1 MSTHKE
7 AQLILLISVHALNK
21 VSIAFDITL
30 SMIYYYIHGGKNY
43 GTRIIQA

>member
-1 MSTHKE
+1 MSTHVKE
-7 AQLILLISVHALNK
+7 VCILLISVYALNK

-30 SMIYYYIHGGKNY
+30 SIIYYYIHGGKNY